1 MRVLMKV
8 TPGNSTTDQLLVRSW
23 PQLRSS
29 SCDWYYLHY
38 AFLLGPLTRA
48 QCLQE
53 KQKNHRPDTISD
65 THMLCSFASFIYD
78 LSYSFTQCNLNSN
91 SLKRPVSH
99 DSRTDEP
106 CFAASAFASHTE
118 LICRTFQKTRTSS
131 GNLNRAGL
139 RSRRSDF
146 TPNATLR
153 QMENVDTLFGHY
165 TVHILYLTSF

>member
-1 MRVLMKV
+1 M
-8 TPGNSTTDQLLVRSW
+8 TGTICITH
-23 PQLRSS
+23 SS
-29 SCDWYYLHY
+29 SVHSHEPSVC
-38 AFLLGPLTRA
+38 R
-48 QCLQE
+48 
-53 KQKNHRPDTISD
+53 RSRRTIGLIRSQT

-91 SLKRPVSH
+91 SLKKPVSH

-131 GNLNRAGL
+131 GSLNRAGL
-139 RSRRSDF
+139 RSQRSDF